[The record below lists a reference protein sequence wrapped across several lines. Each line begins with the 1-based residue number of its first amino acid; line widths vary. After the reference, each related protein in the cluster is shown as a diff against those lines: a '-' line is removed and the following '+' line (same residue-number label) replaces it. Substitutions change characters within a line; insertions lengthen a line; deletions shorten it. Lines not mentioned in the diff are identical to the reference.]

1 MSKICDIEIVTGF
14 LGWGKTSFIESYLDI
29 TSKWDDNTI
38 VLQLEN
44 GKNQYD
50 DEKLK
55 KKNIAVKRFKSLE
68 MLDEKRFDRILSF
81 YEPQRII
88 IELNCMVSINDIVSK
103 LKNFNLSRKIRIADS
118 IALVDVMTAQL
129 FMKNMSLVVQP
140 NIMSADLIVINN
152 CSKVPKKQKD
162 DVRSMVESLNKHA
175 HIIENKYKGEYEELR
190 GSSLIRSVWR

>member
-1 MSKICDIEIVTGF
+1 MGRSCDVEIVTGF

-38 VLQLEN
+38 IMQLEN

-55 KKNIAVKRFKSLE
+55 KKNISVKKFKSLE
-68 MLDEKRFDRILSF
+68 QLDEKRFNRIMNF
-81 YEPQRII
+81 YEHKRII
-88 IELNCMVSINDIVSK
+88 IELNCMVSINNIISK
-103 LKNFNLSRKIRIADS
+103 LKNFNLTRKIKIVDS
-118 IALVDVMTAQL
+118 IAIVDVMTVQI
-129 FMKNMSLVVQP
+129 FMKNMSLIVQP
-140 NIMSADLIVINN
+140 NIMSADLIILNN
-152 CSKVPKKQKD
+152 CGKVSKKQKD
-162 DVRSMVESLNKHA
+162 EVRSMIESLNKHA